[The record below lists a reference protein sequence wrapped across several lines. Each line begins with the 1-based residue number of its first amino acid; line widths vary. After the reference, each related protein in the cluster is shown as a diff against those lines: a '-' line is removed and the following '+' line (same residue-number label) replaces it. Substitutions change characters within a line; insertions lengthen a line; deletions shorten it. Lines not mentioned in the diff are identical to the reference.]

1 MSIGAVLLTYDRSYA
16 CHDEHLL
23 KIYLFV
29 LSGLHLIMAILEM
42 SIVTLSA
49 SGTIANPHPRRNIR
63 IPLYI
68 TTAVFF
74 LEFAWDVVGVIW
86 AFDPTIDCHKS
97 HTVLLVTRCVLVWN
111 FIGSISFGLYLIFR
125 IGKSKNASPPFLT
138 VVVIV
143 ASPISHCGL
152 FKLNQWH
159 GSRFKYTQ

>member
-1 MSIGAVLLTYDRSYA
+1 MLNSISRFVSIGVVLLTYDKSYA

-29 LSGLHLIMAILEM
+29 LTGFHLLMAIMEM
-42 SIVTLSA
+42 SIVMLSA
-49 SGTIANPHPRRNIR
+49 SGTIANPRPRRNIR

-68 TTAVFF
+68 ITGIFV

-111 FIGSISFGLYLIFR
+111 FIGSVSVGLYLIFR
-125 IGKSKNASPPFLT
+125 IGKSMDI
-138 VVVIV
+138 VVYLNYACMIL
-143 ASPISHCGL
+143 SL
-152 FKLNQWH
+152 F
-159 GSRFKYTQ
+159 